1 MKKTFRLPFARLSD
15 AVLVLLMT
23 AGCFLCF
30 LSAVDTTGCANAFSS
45 PWNGLLQFENA
56 FLQFLTRKTGRII
69 LLFSCE
75 QNRDY
80 LFAVTALAL
89 VFALLFQYA
98 VREKK
103 IAVSCVAGLFVVAGY
118 GFGLFHSAVG
128 VALLILGFLLTLTER
143 IGGKSF
149 WVRLGAIT
157 LSFAL
162 VFTSVSALHIAAP
175 ASKLKASLGR
185 GWHTLRYETNDPLP
199 EGDLRRDTA
208 SAQTGQTALTVEADT
223 LKDMVLRG
231 FVGDTFDGVRWSPLE
246 NETLSRYTELFYWL
260 HERGFYGT
268 VQPMLALEV
277 VDDCTVQTVQVTNVS
292 ACKRYAFLPTA
303 CRAES
308 LWRASRLSETP
319 VATGETYTAQM
330 PTCDKAA
337 LFAAQRKI
345 AKQDGTDNDY
355 LQAERAY
362 AQFVYETALTVP
374 DSTAQAL
381 KTVVAEEIKDK
392 GLADK
397 LCYVLD
403 FFHRYTHTTAAVPFE
418 GEDAVAWF
426 LEKSK
431 VGNDAMFASAS
442 ALMLRYLGIPAR
454 YAEGYRV
461 ESETVKRSDAHA
473 WAEYYLDGI
482 GWIALE
488 TLPELTQQERIIY
501 EQASEAPPVPFDEEP
516 LNPPDEQKVQ
526 EGNPQIVSYGTVLM
540 LIGLSLLLAA
550 VSIVLW
556 RRLRFQKRLRRI
568 HAMPPKERIPALYAY
583 AQYVQKQG
591 GVCVPDAE
599 ARRLRQEALFSNHTM
614 TERHV
619 ERMEQY
625 VTQSV
630 TLCREKDTL
639 PKKLRHILWDCL
651 Y

>member
-1 MKKTFRLPFARLSD
+1 MKRRFRFSSARLSD
-15 AVLVLLMT
+15 VVLVLLMT
-23 AGCFLCF
+23 AGSFLCL
-30 LSAVDTTGCANAFSS
+30 LSAVDTTGCTNAFSS

-56 FLQFLTRKTGRII
+56 FLQFLTRKTGRIF
-69 LLFSCE
+69 LLFSCV

-80 LFAVTALAL
+80 LFAVTA
-89 VFALLFQYA
+89 FAAVCGLLFLYA

-103 IAVSCVAGLFVVAGY
+103 IAVSCVALLLVVTGC
-118 GFGLFHSAVG
+118 GFGLFRSTVG
-128 VALLILGFLLTLTER
+128 VVLFVLGFLLSLTER
-143 IGGKSF
+143 IGGKNF
-149 WVRLGAIT
+149 WVRFGALA
-157 LSFAL
+157 LSLAL
-162 VFTSVSALHIAAP
+162 VCTSVSVLHIAAP

-208 SAQTGQTALTVEADT
+208 SAQTEQTALTVEADA
-223 LKDMVLRG
+223 LEHMVLRG
-231 FVGDTFDGVRWSPLE
+231 FVGDTFDGVRWTE
-246 NETLSRYTELFYWL
+246 TDKETLSRYAELFYWL
-260 HERGFYGT
+260 HERGFYST
-268 VQPMLALEV
+268 VQPMLALET
-277 VDDCTVQTVQVTNVS
+277 VDNCTVQTVRITNVS

-308 LWRASRLSETP
+308 LWQASRISETP
-319 VATGETYTAQM
+319 IATGETYTAQM
-330 PTCDKAA
+330 PVCDKAA

-345 AKQDGTDNDY
+345 AKHTEADNDY

-381 KTVVAEEIKDK
+381 ENIVPSEMKDK

-431 VGNDAMFASAS
+431 AGNDAVFASAS

-461 ESETVKRSDAHA
+461 ESETVKRADAHA

-488 TLPELTQQERIIY
+488 TLPELTAQERVIY
-501 EQASEAPPVPFDEEP
+501 EPDSEGTPPITDTDF
-516 LNPPDEQKVQ
+516 NIPDEPQNTQ
-526 EGNPQIVSYGTVLM
+526 EGEPQIVSYGILLVMLM
-540 LIGLSLLLAA
+540 LVLVLTAALLL
-550 VSIVLW
+550 LW
-556 RRLRFQKRLRRI
+556 RRLRFQKRLRKIRSL
-568 HAMPPKERIPALYAY
+568 PPNGRIPALYAY
-583 AQYVQKQG
+583 AQYVQEQG

-599 ARRLRQEALFSNHTM
+599 ARRLRQEALFSNHTL
-614 TERHV
+614 TEAHV
-619 ERMEQY
+619 ERMERY
-625 VTQSV
+625 VAQSV
-630 TLCREKDTL
+630 ARCKEKDTL